1 MKEHQTYTG
10 QHFIFHLMKH
20 DNLTTISL
28 SSNYVN
34 APVDKFELKELA
46 DFIYDSLENDQNQS
60 N

>member
-10 QHFIFHLMKH
+10 QHFIFHLMKD

-34 APVDKFELKELA
+34 APADKFELKELA
-46 DFIYDSLENDQNQS
+46 DFIYASLENDHNQS